1 MARSI
6 RTQQISPQQVQNDPW
21 FWPYSFQEDKPS
33 ESFFF
38 FFNTEG
44 EVVTLELDNALAI
57 ITDL

>member
-1 MARSI
+1 MTHGFGLTVSKR
-6 RTQQISPQQVQNDPW
+6 ISHLNH
-21 FWPYSFQEDKPS
+21 
-33 ESFFF
+33 FF